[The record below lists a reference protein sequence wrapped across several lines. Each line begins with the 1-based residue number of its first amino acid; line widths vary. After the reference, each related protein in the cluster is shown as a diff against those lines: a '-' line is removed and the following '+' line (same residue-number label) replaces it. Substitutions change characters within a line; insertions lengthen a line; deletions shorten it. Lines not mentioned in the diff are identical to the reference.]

1 MQHSTSENGLDR
13 LFARVPLEEQA
24 AALEE
29 LATSLRTENDLTVA
43 SWLLSRPATA
53 ALEGCRHAVY
63 QFLGLLLREK
73 PLSVVAFCATSPE
86 VSQWALQAA
95 ATDLKQKHKSLVTL
109 VEASEGSE
117 DHDFDHDVDRYRAG
131 EQQAIDGVAD
141 SISMLDIV
149 HERSTKNGQLA
160 LDISLLDLL
169 LQIYCT
175 WLKRYEAMSSNAGIV
190 LRKWMDAVA
199 QHPTNQETLQ
209 EVQERLWHYLGIMC
223 IGGVRS
229 DSTKVFRLWWY
240 SLNIQT
246 ISNENNEFR
255 SRHFLSD
262 TSWSTLQDGL
272 LIGDTEVRRNVL
284 RILRMSIDFLARSD
298 VVVDCQNLQITESN
312 RARVARSMER
322 FCTVFETIVMGR
334 YINQVR
340 ELELDL
346 AQLAGPTAV
355 LPRSWLLTVL
365 QPAMSNKMQDSIRNF
380 IGNWILDADLS
391 APEHGSKLDG
401 LLRET
406 LLPWITRGASYVNT
420 IRGTTDDLISTHGQ
434 RVSAFFRRLLKEMG
448 DRTQRSHI
456 TTIVNYLAKVRH
468 NTMAFAIVCILH
480 GVQQAV
486 SDWAPQAI
494 VADTLYALGD
504 IASTPGLP
512 EVQRDLIVVLCR
524 EISTKLFFPGRD
536 DRVKLKLE
544 PVQEHYRRLVEPSPK
559 SRPESPQWRTLDDLQ
574 HDIDLTRSNCLKG
587 SGLLD
592 ACACL
597 GTIPSS
603 EDAALSATKLAKIFD
618 SVWEQVEI
626 QDYPKVVLLEVPA
639 LFLHPR
645 SIGLTSQDE
654 SLRDQV
660 VFFVREYHKLF
671 AGRIYTW
678 TPFMVSLRRAVL
690 STKDPSDTLN
700 TMNIS
705 DIVDYVVRSPPTA
718 KPEFQLDAA
727 AANTL
732 SSFSPATSHLTYEH
746 YYGSH
751 EEVGWAAFFD
761 LVAHLDS
768 ADTDYSLHLL
778 DKLLEP
784 WIKQRIPAVIVNQWK
799 TTEWLQTVL
808 ILLESSQ
815 LVHSVDLAGKYAQT
829 IMYLLSVEPLPRY
842 RFLLEWM
849 LCRLIIKHKLLIDLV
864 IDVLSSIDHHG
875 NPKYLASIVKVAI
888 SIICSSIGDETM
900 ATRVIPRLAGLAASS
915 KIIIRHEAQWALPAF
930 WKHAELNDWKTVLD
944 NHVVRGLMDYIH
956 SLERTIVPAPE
967 RENSRFDLDHDHTL
981 ATLLS
986 GSYLGL
992 EPTVMPRVEEQDFSK
1007 LFELDGHAVNKV
1019 ETSLCRNMPVGN
1031 KPRARVATAYSDVPK
1046 EKKAV
1051 NTEDIVALQTKGTS
1065 YLGGTVEDLRKKRVG
1080 SGLLVV
1086 GSLVDNPYN
1095 LGGLSRVS
1103 EIFGAAALYVA
1114 NTKVL
1119 THKDFESVAVS
1130 SHMHFD
1136 VKDLPVAEMV
1146 DFFSSKRLEGYCIVG
1161 IEQTDR
1167 SKLLGQKQTILPEKT
1182 ILVLGAEREG
1192 MPAEILAV
1200 CDLLVEIPQKGST
1213 RSLNVQT
1220 AAACVLFDYCR
1231 QHQ

>member
-1 MQHSTSENGLDR
+1 MQDSTSENGLDR
-13 LFARVPLEEQA
+13 LFARVPSEEKA

-29 LATSLRTENDLTVA
+29 LSTSLSTKNDLTVA
-43 SWLLSRPATA
+43 SWILSKSATE
-53 ALEGCRHAVY
+53 ALESCRHAVY
-63 QFLGLLLREK
+63 QFLGSLLREES
-73 PLSVVAFCATSPE
+73 LSVIAFCATSPE

-95 ATDLKQKHKSLVTL
+95 ASDLKRKDKALVAL
-109 VEASEGSE
+109 IEASGGLE
-117 DHDFDHDVDRYRAG
+117 DHEFDHDTDRYRPG

-149 HERSTKNGQLA
+149 HESSTKNGQLV

-169 LQIYCT
+169 LKIYCT
-175 WLKRYEAMSSNAGIV
+175 WHKRYETMSANAGNV
-190 LRKWMDAVA
+190 LRKWMDAIA
-199 QHPTNQETLQ
+199 QHPINQETLQ

-223 IGGVRS
+223 IGGIRS
-229 DSTKVFRLWWY
+229 DSTKVFHLWWY

-255 SRHFLSD
+255 SRHFQSD
-262 TSWSTLQDGL
+262 ISWSTLQDGL
-272 LIGDTEVRRNVL
+272 VVGDTEVRRNVL
-284 RILRMSIDFLARSD
+284 RILRTSIDFLARSD
-298 VVVDCQNLQITESN
+298 VVVDCQNLQITVSN

-391 APEHGSKLDG
+391 TPEHGSKLDG

-406 LLPWITRGASYVNT
+406 LLPWITRGASYINS
-420 IRGTTDDLISTHGQ
+420 IRGTSNDLVSTHGQ
-434 RVSAFFRRLLKEMG
+434 RVSAFFRRLLRDLD
-448 DRTQRSHI
+448 DRTQTFHI
-456 TTIVNYLAKVRH
+456 TTIINYLVEVRH
-468 NTMAFAIVCILH
+468 NTMAFTMVCILH

-486 SDWAPQAI
+486 SGWVPQVI
-494 VADTLYALGD
+494 VADSLYALGD

-524 EISTKLFFPGRD
+524 EISTKLFFPGNED
-536 DRVKLKLE
+536 QVKLKLE
-544 PVQEHYRRLVEPSPK
+544 PVQEHYRRLVDTSPK
-559 SRPESPQWRTLDDLQ
+559 SRPEDQQWRALDDLQ

-592 ACACL
+592 VCVCL
-597 GTIPSS
+597 GTILSS
-603 EDAALSATKLAKIFD
+603 EDPAPSATKLAKIFD
-618 SVWEQVEI
+618 SIWEQVEI

-660 VFFVREYHKLF
+660 MFFVREYHKLF

-690 STKDPSDTLN
+690 SNKDSLGTLI
-700 TMNIS
+700 IS

-751 EEVGWAAFFD
+751 EKVGWAAFFD

-768 ADTDYSLHLL
+768 ADTDYSIHLL

-815 LVHSVDLAGKYAQT
+815 LVHDADLAGRYART
-829 IMYLLSVEPLPRY
+829 VMYLLSVEPLPRY

-849 LCRLIIKHKLLIDLV
+849 LCRLIVKHKQLMDLV

-888 SIICSSIGDETM
+888 SIICSSMGDETM
-900 ATRVIPRLAGLAASS
+900 ATRAIPRLVGLAASS

-930 WKHAELNDWKTVLD
+930 WKHAELKGWKTVLEND
-944 NHVVRGLMDYIH
+944 VVHGLMDYIH

-992 EPTVMPRVEEQDFSK
+992 EPTVMPRVEVQDFSR
-1007 LFELDGHAVNKV
+1007 LFELDGHMVDKV
-1019 ETSLCRNMPVGN
+1019 ETSLCRNMSIGN
-1031 KPRARVATAYSDVPK
+1031 RPRARVASAYADVSK
-1046 EKKAV
+1046 DKKAA
-1051 NTEDIVALQTKGTS
+1051 NTDDVVALQTKGTS
-1065 YLGGTVEDLRKKRVG
+1065 YLGGTVDDLRKKRVK

-1136 VKDLPVAEMV
+1136 VKDLLVAEMV

-1167 SKLLGQKQTILPEKT
+1167 SKILGQKQTILPEKT